1 MVLSVDPANE
11 DVTEQE
17 TTACYRPHWSDLVT
31 QPLSPD
37 RKSVEM
43 VPASP
48 QREVSPSRP
57 TSTPKPAAV
66 PPLKATQPPRRFNDQ
81 LSFLDDLLE
90 DEDVS
95 IHKKLDKVLE
105 NQKVL
110 FKLIADLMRKG
121 GREHVGKDFSH
132 RSGDVSHMERKVHVG
147 EDIGGCSVGSQSG
160 VYGDVSNVSGAP
172 EDISNVTG
180 ETSTGPNYVSGGQLG
195 GNGQH
200 TCRALEDISNAT
212 GGTSTG
218 ANYVSRGQLGGNGQ
232 HRALE
237 DISNATGGTS
247 TGPNYVSG
255 DQLRGN
261 NLIVSNAVGR
271 TDTGTSYVSYDISG
285 ANNQHRALGDISN
298 LVGRTNMGTNYVSI
312 DHLGRETNLSREHS
326 SGEEGG
332 QFMGE
337 ALVLKRASC
346 SVGNFAAKFLN
357 VVFKSEELVNRNC
370 TGTRGKMALDPG
382 KMAIIKKFVFK
393 FYPCAPAQEE
403 STWRKCVVAID
414 EFLRRKK
421 RDGGKER
428 QD

>member
-1 MVLSVDPANE
+1 MVVLSVDPANE
-11 DVTEQE
+11 DMTEPE
-17 TTACYRPHWSDLVT
+17 TTACNRPHPSDLMT

-43 VPASP
+43 VPAPP

-66 PPLKATQPPRRFNDQ
+66 APLKASQPLRRFNDQ

-90 DEDVS
+90 DEDLS

-110 FKLIADLMRKG
+110 FKLIADLMKG

-147 EDIGGCSVGSQSG
+147 EDIEGCNVGSQSG
-160 VYGDVSNVSGAP
+160 VYGDVSNVFGGSNYVVAPEDISNTGANYVPRDQLGGNSQHRAP

-195 GNGQH
+195 GN
-200 TCRALEDISNAT
+200 
-212 GGTSTG
+212 
-218 ANYVSRGQLGGNGQ
+218 
-232 HRALE
+232 E

-255 DQLRGN
+255 DQLWGN
-261 NLIVSNAVGR
+261 NLIVSNPVGR

-298 LVGRTNMGTNYVSI
+298 LVGRTNYVSM
-312 DHLGRETNLSREHS
+312 DHLGSRETNLSREHS
-326 SGEEGG
+326 FGEEGG

-382 KMAIIKKFVFK
+382 KMAIIKKYVFK

-421 RDGGKER
+421 RDGGKDR